1 MFCSS
6 RRFNHLSLSLR
17 NCFVPQ
23 IGRRIGGVLP
33 RCLENNSAAV
43 IEKTKTCP
51 LILFAPQTKPC
62 DKTTSG
68 SGSAE
73 RVCSAN
79 AAAGEFGTAPKSEP
93 AEHGCSAQAAA
104 ARDARACVR
113 GMELRNGFVPQTRCQ
128 QQSSAAR
135 CSQDSLRN
143 NHVPQRSRNVRVPL
157 RSKSFEKAKT
167 ACGTDAFRKPYDI
180 NLISAPECSCVPQAR
195 FQQQSS
201 EVEGGRCSQDS
212 LRNNRV
218 PQRFPSGTVAFR
230 CVQKALPK
238 RKQLAERIRSA
249 NLINLRGAA
258 ECSCGTPPFR
268 RQVSSSSLLRWQGR
282 GVPRIPCGTSAF
294 RSVFLAERLR
304 SAAFKKL

>member
-167 ACGTDAFRKPYDI
+167 ACGTDPFRGGAVRG
-180 NLISAPECSCVPQAR
+180 APECSC
-195 FQQQSS
+195 
-201 EVEGGRCSQDS
+201 
-212 LRNNRV
+212 
-218 PQRFPSGTVAFR
+218 GT
-230 CVQKALPK
+230 
-238 RKQLAERIRSA
+238 
-249 NLINLRGAA
+249 
-258 ECSCGTPPFR
+258 TPFR
-268 RQVSSSSLLRWQGR
+268 IHGSSSSLLRLKGG
-282 GVPRIPCGTSAF
+282 GVPRTPCGTIAF
-294 RSVFLAERLR
+294 RSVSLAERSR
-304 SAAFKKL
+304 SAAFKKLFKSENSLRNGCVPQTS